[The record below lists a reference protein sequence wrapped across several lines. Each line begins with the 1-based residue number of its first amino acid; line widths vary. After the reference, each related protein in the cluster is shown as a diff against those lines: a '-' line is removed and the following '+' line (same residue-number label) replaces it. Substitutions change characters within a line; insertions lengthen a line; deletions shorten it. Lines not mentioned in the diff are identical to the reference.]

1 MYFDV
6 RCVPVTCSV
15 RDMHVDGMLLHR
27 VIGVVVKL
35 QTLQVLV
42 TMVLVRI
49 VCVIAFSRYH
59 VDAFQVLDGRVV
71 FSPRHPRHGTVGMQA
86 RSAPKKFLDVAC
98 TCDGP
103 APPA

>member
-59 VDAFQVLDGRVV
+59 VDAFQVLDGRCF
-71 FSPRHPRHGTVGMQA
+71 FSTSP
-86 RSAPKKFLDVAC
+86 SAWSLSECRQKGCLMVKRTKKILGCCVHL
-98 TCDGP
+98 
-103 APPA
+103 